1 MRIRAVETIALS
13 FPMPYPLTYA
23 RGRYQS
29 RDALLVKV
37 LTDQDGL
44 HGWGES
50 AMWGGPHSVTETLIL
65 DEIAPLMI
73 GEDPCRPE
81 FLWEKVY
88 QSTYYHGRKG
98 AVIAA
103 LSGLDIALWD
113 IMGKVAGQPLWRLF
127 GGFGRPLS
135 AYASGGYYR
144 ADQGL
149 PELAAD
155 VARARA
161 AGYRGFKMKIGNIPQ
176 VIHGGVLGDVPDRL
190 SFTGDIARVEAA
202 RAALGPDLNL
212 MVDANTSL
220 STGMAMR
227 YAEALLPFN
236 IRWFEEP
243 TEPENVEGCA
253 ALARHTRIPIAGF
266 ETETG
271 KFQFAR
277 LIDADAI
284 QVVQFDVV
292 QVGGFTEARKIAAYA
307 QMHHL
312 PVTAKNYSTAVST
325 AATLQ
330 LLYALPNGDYFECD
344 QDPNGLRDE
353 LAMAPLYR
361 MEDGLVV
368 PNDEPGLGIAIDEQA
383 LQRWR
388 A

>member
-1 MRIRAVETIALS
+1 MRITAVETIALS
-13 FPMPYPLTYA
+13 YPMPYALTYA
-23 RGRYQS
+23 RGRYQT

-37 LTDQDGL
+37 LTDEDGL

-50 AMWGGPHSVTETLIL
+50 AMWGGPHSVTATAIA
-65 DEIAPLMI
+65 DEIAPLII
-73 GEDPCRPE
+73 GEDPRRPE

-98 AVIAA
+98 LVIAA
-103 LSGLDIALWD
+103 LSGIDIALWD
-113 IMGKVAGQPLWRLF
+113 IIGKVAGQPLWRLF
-127 GGFGRPLS
+127 GGFGQPLS
-135 AYASGGYYR
+135 TYASAGYYR
-144 ADQGL
+144 DDYGPA
-149 PELAAD
+149 ELAAD
-155 VARARA
+155 VTQARQ
-161 AGYRGFKMKIGNIPQ
+161 AGYRGYKMKIGNIPQ
-176 VIHGGVLGDVPDRL
+176 VVHGGVLGDVPARL
-190 SFTGDIARVEAA
+190 RFDDDIARVAAA
-202 RAALGPDLNL
+202 RNALGPDLNL

-220 STGMAMR
+220 STRMAMR
-227 YAEALLPFN
+227 YAEAMVAFN

-253 ALARHTRIPIAGF
+253 AVARHTRIPVAGF

-271 KFQFAR
+271 KLQFAR
-277 LIDADAI
+277 LIDAGAV

-344 QDPNGLRDE
+344 QDPNALRDE
-353 LAMAPLYR
+353 LAASPLYR
-361 MEDGLVV
+361 MQDGLVT
-368 PNDEPGLGIAIDEQA
+368 PIDGPGLGITIDEQA
-383 LQRWR
+383 LARWR
-388 A
+388 V

>member
-1 MRIRAVETIALS
+1 MEITAVETIALS
-13 FPMPYPLTYA
+13 YPMPYALTYA
-23 RGRYQS
+23 RGRYQT

-37 LTDQDGL
+37 LTDEDGL
-44 HGWGES
+44 YGWGES
-50 AMWGGPHSVTETLIL
+50 AMWGGPHSVTATVIAE
-65 DEIAPLMI
+65 EIAPLVI
-73 GEDPCRPE
+73 GEDPRRPE
-81 FLWEKVY
+81 YLWEKVY

-98 AVIAA
+98 LVIAA
-103 LSGLDIALWD
+103 LSGVDIALWD
-113 IMGKVAGQPLWRLF
+113 IMGKVAGQPLWRLL

-135 AYASGGYYR
+135 AYASAGYYR
-144 ADQGL
+144 EDYGI
-149 PELAAD
+149 PELQAD
-155 VARARA
+155 VTRARE
-161 AGYRGFKMKIGNIPQ
+161 AGYRGYKMKIGNIPQ
-176 VIHGGVLGDVPDRL
+176 VVHGGVLSDVPGRL
-190 SFTGDIARVEAA
+190 SFTDDIARVAAA
-202 RAALGPDLNL
+202 REALGPDLNL

-220 STGMAMR
+220 SGRMAMR

-253 ALARHTRIPIAGF
+253 ALARHTRIPVAGF

-277 LIDADAI
+277 LIDAGAI

-353 LAMAPLYR
+353 LAASPLYR
-361 MEDGLVV
+361 MEEGLVT
-368 PNDEPGLGIAIDEQA
+368 PHDGPGLGLVIDEQA

-388 A
+388 V

>member
-176 VIHGGVLGDVPDRL
+176 VIHGSVLGDVPDRL

-353 LAMAPLYR
+353 LAMSPLYH

>member
-113 IMGKVAGQPLWRLF
+113 IMGKVAGQPLWRIF

-161 AGYRGFKMKIGNIPQ
+161 TGYRGFKMKIGNIPQ

-353 LAMAPLYR
+353 LATSPLYR